1 MKKLLSIVL
10 CIAILISF
18 AGCGGQQN
26 TSQNVDTDD
35 NNEKTI
41 SVVDH
46 LDNTVEIPAEIN
58 RIAVC
63 SIWPLPSVLSVFFN
77 SAEKI
82 VAMPEPSLTAAQNSL
97 LGELYPEIL
106 DVNTSFMT
114 GNEVNV
120 EELMKL
126 DPDVVF
132 YSASLPALGEQLT
145 RAGFS
150 AVAVS
155 VNKWDYDCIETL
167 NNWIKLLSEIF
178 PENDKSAAVEQH
190 SKEIYQMIQERIAD
204 IPEEEKP
211 SALFLYRY
219 DDTELVT
226 SGSKFFGQWWAE
238 SCGAVNVGQE
248 IEQDNAITVNMEQVY
263 AWNPDIVFLTNFTA
277 AQPQDIYENT
287 IGNYDWQG
295 ISATENKR
303 VYKCPLGIYRSYT
316 PGADTPVT
324 LLWYAKT
331 VYPELFQDINLN
343 EEAAEYYKAVFG
355 IELTPSQIETI
366 FAPPAEAA
374 AGVF

>member
-1 MKKLLSIVL
+1 MKKIVSLLLCVAMLLSL
-10 CIAILISF
+10 A
-18 AGCGGQQN
+18 ACGATAVPSAPDDQPKA
-26 TSQNVDTDD
+26 DTI
-35 NNEKTI
+35 T
-41 SVVDH
+41 VTDH
-46 LDNTVEIPAEIN
+46 LDLQVEVPANVE

-145 RAGFS
+145 QAGFS

-155 VNKWDYDCIETL
+155 VNKWNYNCIETL
-167 NNWIKLLSEIF
+167 NNWIALLSEIF
-178 PENDKSAAVEQH
+178 PENDKTALVEQH
-190 SKEIYQMIQERIAD
+190 SNEIYNLIQERVSAV
-204 IPEEEKP
+204 PEEERP

-226 SGSKFFGQWWAE
+226 SGSKFFGQWWADA
-238 SCGAVNVGQE
+238 SGAVNVGEE
-248 IEQDNAITVNMEQVY
+248 IDQDNAVTVNMEQIY
-263 AWNPDIVFLTNFTA
+263 SWNPDMVFLTNFTS
-277 AQPQDIYENT
+277 AQPEDLYNNT
-287 IGNYDWQG
+287 VGNYDWSS
-295 ISATENKR
+295 ISAVENQR

-316 PGADTPVT
+316 PGIDTPIT
-324 LLWYAKT
+324 LLWMAKT
-331 VYPELFQDINLN
+331 VYPALFEDIDVTQR
-343 EEAAEYYKAVFG
+343 AIDYYQEVFG
-355 IELTPSQIETI
+355 GTLTAEQVEQI
-366 FAPPAEAA
+366 FAPISA
-374 AGVF
+374 AGTLYF

>member
-1 MKKLLSIVL
+1 MKKLVSLLLCVAMLLSL
-10 CIAILISF
+10 A
-18 AGCGGQQN
+18 ACGATAVPSAPDDQPKA
-26 TSQNVDTDD
+26 DTI
-35 NNEKTI
+35 T
-41 SVVDH
+41 VTDH
-46 LDNTVEIPAEIN
+46 LDLQVEVPANVE

-145 RAGFS
+145 QAGFS

-155 VNKWDYDCIETL
+155 VNKWNYNCIETL
-167 NNWIKLLSEIF
+167 NNWIALLSEIF
-178 PENDKSAAVEQH
+178 PENDKTALVEQH
-190 SKEIYQMIQERIAD
+190 SNEIYNLIQERVSAV
-204 IPEEEKP
+204 PEEERP

-226 SGSKFFGQWWAE
+226 SGSKFFGQWWADA
-238 SCGAVNVGQE
+238 SGAVNVGEE
-248 IEQDNAITVNMEQVY
+248 IDQDNAVTVNMEQIY
-263 AWNPDIVFLTNFTA
+263 SWNPDMVFLTNFTS
-277 AQPQDIYENT
+277 AQPEDLYNNT
-287 IGNYDWQG
+287 VGNYDWSS
-295 ISATENKR
+295 ISAVENQR

-324 LLWYAKT
+324 LMWYAKT
-331 VYPELFQDINLN
+331 VYPELFEDINLT
-343 EEAAEYYKAVFG
+343 EEAKEYYRTVFG
-355 IELTPSQIETI
+355 IELTDSQIENI
-366 FAPPAEAA
+366 FAPSSAA
-374 AGVF
+374 AGGVF

>member
-1 MKKLLSIVL
+1 MKKLVSLLLCVAMLLSL
-10 CIAILISF
+10 A
-18 AGCGGQQN
+18 ACGATAVPSAPDDQPKA
-26 TSQNVDTDD
+26 DTI
-35 NNEKTI
+35 T
-41 SVVDH
+41 VTDH
-46 LDNTVEIPAEIN
+46 LDLQVEVPANVE

-63 SIWPLPSVLSVFFN
+63 SIWPLPSVLSVFIN

-82 VAMPEPSLTAAQNSL
+82 VAMPDPRLTAAQNSL

-145 RAGFS
+145 QAGFS

-155 VNKWDYDCIETL
+155 VNKWNYNCIETL
-167 NNWIKLLSEIF
+167 NNWIALLSEIF
-178 PENDKSAAVEQH
+178 PENDKTALVEQH
-190 SKEIYQMIQERIAD
+190 SNEIYNLIQERVSAV
-204 IPEEEKP
+204 PEEERP

-226 SGSKFFGQWWAE
+226 SGSKFFGQWWADA
-238 SCGAVNVGQE
+238 SGAVNVGEE
-248 IEQDNAITVNMEQVY
+248 IDQDNAVTVNMEQIY
-263 AWNPDIVFLTNFTA
+263 SWNPDMVFLTNFTS
-277 AQPQDIYENT
+277 AQPEDLYNNT
-287 IGNYDWQG
+287 VGNYDWSS
-295 ISATENKR
+295 ISAVENQR

-324 LLWYAKT
+324 LRWYAKT
-331 VYPELFQDINLN
+331 VYPELFEDINLT
-343 EEAAEYYKAVFG
+343 EEAKEYYRTVFG
-355 IELTPSQIETI
+355 IELTDSQIESI
-366 FAPPAEAA
+366 FAPSSAA
-374 AGVF
+374 AGGVF

>member
-1 MKKLLSIVL
+1 MKKLVSLLLCVAMLLSL
-10 CIAILISF
+10 A
-18 AGCGGQQN
+18 ACGATAVPSAPDDQPKA
-26 TSQNVDTDD
+26 DTI
-35 NNEKTI
+35 T
-41 SVVDH
+41 VTDH
-46 LDNTVEIPAEIN
+46 LDLQVEVPANVE

-145 RAGFS
+145 QAGFS

-155 VNKWDYDCIETL
+155 VNKWNYNCIETL
-167 NNWIKLLSEIF
+167 NNWIALLSEIF
-178 PENDKSAAVEQH
+178 PENDKTALVEQH
-190 SKEIYQMIQERIAD
+190 SNEIYNLIQERVSAV
-204 IPEEEKP
+204 PEEERP

-226 SGSKFFGQWWAE
+226 SGSKFFGQWWADA
-238 SCGAVNVGQE
+238 SGAVNVGEE
-248 IEQDNAITVNMEQVY
+248 IDQDNAVTVNMEQIY
-263 AWNPDIVFLTNFTA
+263 SWNPDMVFLTNFTS
-277 AQPQDIYENT
+277 AQPEDLYNNT
-287 IGNYDWQG
+287 VGNYD
-295 ISATENKR
+295 
-303 VYKCPLGIYRSYT
+303 
-316 PGADTPVT
+316 
-324 LLWYAKT
+324 
-331 VYPELFQDINLN
+331 
-343 EEAAEYYKAVFG
+343 
-355 IELTPSQIETI
+355 
-366 FAPPAEAA
+366 
-374 AGVF
+374 

>member
-1 MKKLLSIVL
+1 MKKILSIVL

-295 ISATENKR
+295 ISAIENKR

>member
-1 MKKLLSIVL
+1 MKRLVSFILCLAIMLSMN
-10 CIAILISF
+10 
-18 AGCGGQQN
+18 GCGGGEKAPEASDNAN
-26 TSQNVDTDD
+26 TIT
-35 NNEKTI
+35 
-41 SVVDH
+41 VVDH
-46 LDNTVEIPAEIN
+46 LDNTVTVPTEIN
-58 RIAVC
+58 KIAVC

-106 DVNTSFMT
+106 DANTSFMT

-120 EELMKL
+120 EELLKL
-126 DPDVVF
+126 APDVVF

-145 RAGFS
+145 NAGFS

-155 VNKWDYDCIETL
+155 VNKWNYDCIETL
-167 NNWIKLLSEIF
+167 NNWIALLSEIF
-178 PENDKSAAVEQH
+178 PENDKSAVVEQY
-190 SKEIYQMIQERIAD
+190 SNEIYEIIQQRTAEIPDAD
-204 IPEEEKP
+204 KP

-219 DDTELVT
+219 DDTELET
-226 SGSKFFGQWWAE
+226 SGSKFFGQWWAQ
-238 SCGAVNVGQE
+238 SCGAVNAGQE
-248 IEQDNAITVNMEQVY
+248 ITQDNAVAVNMEQIY

-277 AQPQDIYENT
+277 AQPYDLYNNT
-287 IGNYDWQG
+287 IGNHNWSG
-295 ISATENKR
+295 INAVKNGR

-331 VYPELFQDINLN
+331 VYPELFADIDLN
-343 EEAAEYYKAVFG
+343 EEAIKYYNTVFG
-355 IELTPSQIETI
+355 IELTEEQVETI

-374 AGVF
+374 DGVF

>member
-1 MKKLLSIVL
+1 MKKLVSLLLCVAMLLSL
-10 CIAILISF
+10 A
-18 AGCGGQQN
+18 ACGAPAAPSAPADQPKA
-26 TSQNVDTDD
+26 DTI
-35 NNEKTI
+35 T
-41 SVVDH
+41 VTDH
-46 LDNTVEIPAEIN
+46 LDLQVEVPAKVE

-145 RAGFS
+145 QAGFS

-155 VNKWDYDCIETL
+155 VNKWDYNCIETL
-167 NNWIKLLSEIF
+167 NNWIALLSEIF
-178 PENDKSAAVEQH
+178 PENDKTALVEQH
-190 SKEIYQMIQERIAD
+190 SNEIYNLIQERVSAV
-204 IPEEEKP
+204 PEEERP

-226 SGSKFFGQWWAE
+226 SGSKFFGQWWADA
-238 SCGAVNVGQE
+238 SGAVNVGEE
-248 IEQDNAITVNMEQVY
+248 IDQDNAVTVNMEQIY
-263 AWNPDIVFLTNFTA
+263 SWNPDMVFLTNFTS
-277 AQPQDIYENT
+277 AQPEDLYNNT
-287 IGNYDWQG
+287 VGNYDWSS
-295 ISATENKR
+295 ISAVENQR

-324 LLWYAKT
+324 LMWYAKT
-331 VYPELFQDINLN
+331 VYPELFEDINLT
-343 EEAAEYYKAVFG
+343 EEAKEYYRTVFG
-355 IELTPSQIETI
+355 IELTDSQIESI
-366 FAPPAEAA
+366 FAPSSAA
-374 AGVF
+374 AGGVF

>member
-1 MKKLLSIVL
+1 MKKLVSLLLCVAMLLSL
-10 CIAILISF
+10 A
-18 AGCGGQQN
+18 ACGATAVPSAPDDQPKA
-26 TSQNVDTDD
+26 DTI
-35 NNEKTI
+35 T
-41 SVVDH
+41 VTDH
-46 LDNTVEIPAEIN
+46 LDLQVEVPANVE

-145 RAGFS
+145 QAGFS

-155 VNKWDYDCIETL
+155 VNKWNYNCIETL
-167 NNWIKLLSEIF
+167 NNWIALLSEIF
-178 PENDKSAAVEQH
+178 PENDKTALVEQH
-190 SKEIYQMIQERIAD
+190 SNEIYNLIQERVSAV
-204 IPEEEKP
+204 PEEERP

-226 SGSKFFGQWWAE
+226 SGSKFFGQWWADA
-238 SCGAVNVGQE
+238 SGAVNVGEE
-248 IEQDNAITVNMEQVY
+248 IDQDNAVTVNMEQIY
-263 AWNPDIVFLTNFTA
+263 SWNPDMVFLTNFTS
-277 AQPQDIYENT
+277 AQPEDLYNNT
-287 IGNYDWQG
+287 VGNYDWSS
-295 ISATENKR
+295 ISAVENQR

-324 LLWYAKT
+324 LMWYAKT
-331 VYPELFQDINLN
+331 VYPELFEDINLT
-343 EEAAEYYKAVFG
+343 EEAKEYYRTVFG
-355 IELTPSQIETI
+355 IELTDSQIESI
-366 FAPPAEAA
+366 FAPSSAA
-374 AGVF
+374 AGGVF